1 MDLSHHSLR
10 IRAPFLH
17 TKNTLRLPERGATTT
32 FSYLGGR
39 KKRMPWSAK
48 VHEVVSNL
56 IARYK
61 KVEMIRWSDLCFC
74 SCAHRRCLG
83 ACAISRP
90 DWATSN
96 VFMLLFFLSL
106 AHLLSLKWQVCPKIH
121 SEAIRACFDKHQDG
135 AKDSY
140 WSWYCLIFFCGY
152 QWREGGSGMW
162 VWPWYVWKHWGGR
175 RDQHAGSPTRWTNC
189 ILYIFIYTYILHLWG
204 KLA

>member
-1 MDLSHHSLR
+1 MGGSDSGLWLSYIVIENYQH
-10 IRAPFLH
+10 
-17 TKNTLRLPERGATTT
+17 LPLSVWLQRNWT
-32 FSYLGGR
+32 
-39 KKRMPWSAK
+39 
-48 VHEVVSNL
+48 VHDQGD
-56 IARYK
+56 
-61 KVEMIRWSDLCFC
+61 EMIRWSDLCFC

-152 QWREGGSGMW
+152 QWQEGGGGMW

-189 ILYIFIYTYILHLWG
+189 ILYIYIYNCCIYEVNWLRVL
-204 KLA
+204 L